1 MKDTEVKALINLLD
15 DPNET
20 VFQSVNEKLLDAG
33 EDILPLLEAR
43 YGIDDNPLM
52 NERIEKLMEDLRNK
66 NFFTD
71 FRSWWQD
78 DDKGQLLHGL
88 FYVNSLYYP
97 DTDFYEFKEKMER
110 LRRKIWLEM
119 KENQTGFEAI
129 KVLNRYIYIIS
140 GFGVQSSKDKETA
153 GLFPEYIFANK
164 KVSPF
169 PFVGLY
175 CLIADSL
182 DLPVY
187 PVYLPGL
194 LVMAYQNKQVARE
207 AYGKDSTGVL
217 FYINPYDAGGFLG
230 RKALDY
236 VVKHRNIEAEEKHY
250 MPLDYRDFIHKYMR
264 YLWDLNVFSPD
275 TSAFRRLED
284 MLKIVRGEG

>member
-1 MKDTEVKALINLLD
+1 MKDSEVKALINLLD
-15 DPNET
+15 DPDESIFEN
-20 VFQSVNEKLLDAG
+20 VNAKLLGAG

-43 YGIDDNPLM
+43 YGLDDNPIM
-52 NERIEKLMEDLRNK
+52 NERLEKLMEDLKNQ

-71 FRSWWQD
+71 FRSWWHNENE
-78 DDKGQLLHGL
+78 GQLLHGL

-97 DTDFYEFKEKMER
+97 DTGFYEFKEKMEK

-129 KVLNRYIYIIS
+129 KIMNRYIYIVS
-140 GFGVQSSKDKETA
+140 GFGVQSSKQKDTA
-153 GLFPEYIFANK
+153 GLFPEYIFTNR

-182 DLPVY
+182 DLPVF

-194 LVMAYQNKQVARE
+194 LVMAYKNKEVARA
-207 AYGKDSTGVL
+207 AYGEESSGVL
-217 FYINPYDAGGFLG
+217 FYINPYDAGSFLG

-236 VVKHRNIEAEEKHY
+236 VVEQREIPAEPEHFT
-250 MPLDYRDFIHKYMR
+250 PVSYRKFIHKYLR

-275 TSAFRRLED
+275 NKAYDRLEE
-284 MLKIVRGEG
+284 MLMIVRGED